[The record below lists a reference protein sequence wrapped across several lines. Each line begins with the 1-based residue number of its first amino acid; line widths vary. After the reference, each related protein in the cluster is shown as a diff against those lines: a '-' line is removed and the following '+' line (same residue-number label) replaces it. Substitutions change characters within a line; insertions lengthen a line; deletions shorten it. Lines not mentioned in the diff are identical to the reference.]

1 MRKRTKTTF
10 QAIMEAVS
18 GSGAI
23 LITGPANAKTEL
35 IKHIHQHG
43 PTITFTGRRTS
54 SSTSAGS
61 RSI

>member
-1 MRKRTKTTF
+1 
-10 QAIMEAVS
+10 MEAVS